1 MVLLAFYGTSKEAAE
16 EGLILGESDKK
27 HTSVAK
33 ATAFSIGFIPGI
45 NPRPTARVRFSASCK
60 AVPFQNSRT
69 VRVFPLRLRD

>member
-33 ATAFSIGFIPGI
+33 ATAFSIGFIPEI
-45 NPRPTARVRFSASCK
+45 NPRPTARVRFPQ
-60 AVPFQNSRT
+60 AVKPYPFKTGLQQMQET
-69 VRVFPLRLRD
+69 L